1 MRVIFKMS
9 AYRQAND
16 MYGKLAVFVL
26 FMNEFVSIWRRIERE
41 RKKERISSHNNY
53 LHKCTATFLYSH
65 DKNTE
70 IV

>member
-1 MRVIFKMS
+1 M
-9 AYRQAND
+9 ANMEKD
-16 MYGKLAVFVL
+16 G
-26 FMNEFVSIWRRIERE
+26 ERE
-41 RKKERISSHNNY
+41 RKRKRKNSNHNNY